1 MYGRWVTVR
10 LLPKYL
16 YRNIYRIGFFYS
28 FNGSRDGE
36 EPRGNRGI
44 NTITK
49 LIEEVYPNFL
59 DLGYTP
65 SFFWDLSLQDIY
77 DLIESKHRLRKFEA
91 EKENYELKTQLIA
104 NSVLA
109 RQIAENVAC
118 IFSKDAKVTDIYE
131 LMPELFAK
139 EREEAQKKVAEN
151 QWKLHKARFMAFS
164 EEHNNKRKE
173 EEKCQQ

>member
-1 MYGRWVTVR
+1 M
-10 LLPKYL
+10 
-16 YRNIYRIGFFYS
+16 
-28 FNGSRDGE
+28 
-36 EPRGNRGI
+36 
-44 NTITK
+44 
-49 LIEEVYPNFL
+49 YPNFL

-65 SFFWDLSLQDIY
+65 SFFWDLSLQDVY
-77 DLIESKHRLRKFEA
+77 DLIESKHRLRKIEA
-91 EKENYELKTQLIA
+91 EKENYELKIQLIA

-139 EREEAQKKVAEN
+139 EREEAQNKIAEN

-164 EEHNNKRKE
+164 EEHNNRRKE
-173 EEKCQQ
+173 ESECQQ